1 MLIRRSLPIALLFVL
16 LLRLPSAAQDKS
28 VNPGIND
35 PFQNPDVKAY
45 VDKFEVESREVYA
58 ERKAI
63 VAACK
68 LTSGMVV
75 ADVGA
80 GTGLFTRLFAA
91 EVGPKGKVYA
101 VDIAPAFIEHI
112 RKSCKEAGLSNVEPM
127 RCSDKSVELPAN
139 SVDVVFICD
148 TYHHFEFPQ
157 LTLASI
163 HKALKPGGQLVL
175 IDFHRIEG
183 KSSKWVLGHVR
194 AGQEVFTKEITDAG
208 FRLAGQEQ
216 LLKENYFLRFD
227 KVSPPAGKGAGAKG
241 SGAAGACWLPL
252 SNVLPLRRPGGS
264 ADEAR
269 WHGPVF
275 DGL

>member
-194 AGQEVFTKEITDAG
+194 AGQDVFTKEITDAG
-208 FRLAGQEQ
+208 FRVVGQEQ
-216 LLKENYFLRFD
+216 LLKENYFVRFE
-227 KVSPPAGKGAGAKG
+227 KVSLPAGKPRGG
-241 SGAAGACWLPL
+241 
-252 SNVLPLRRPGGS
+252 LRLLNADDHARVQADAPVGVS
-264 ADEAR
+264 A
-269 WHGPVF
+269 VF
-275 DGL
+275 SETQ